1 MLYLIWVYSPVDQEQ
16 NLFVS
21 RIGFIRKLGIP
32 VDISDR
38 KKINISNNKLQLDHC
53 WGGGL
58 SQLPLLIIAR
68 VQKGRD
74 RDRGSVS
81 CYIWSLLECWEG
93 GGSVAIYDHCWSVE
107 GCGVVSWSVSILLR
121 YWERGGWLVSCYL
134 QLNSQS
140 LPWLL

>member
-1 MLYLIWVYSPVDQEQ
+1 MLYLICVYSPVDKEQ

-68 VQKGRD
+68 VQKGMD

-81 CYIWSLLECWEG
+81 CYI
-93 GGSVAIYDHCWSVE
+93 
-107 GCGVVSWSVSILLR
+107 
-121 YWERGGWLVSCYL
+121 
-134 QLNSQS
+134 
-140 LPWLL
+140 